1 MILESKSVSFKNSE
15 TLIATCFFVVCKTEN
30 VSRTWKEIVEIM
42 DVKKKHFM
50 RCFKQLKSLECI
62 KVLKNRYS
70 NSNAQS
76 LDLEEYQHNDC
87 NNNNNNNK
95 IIQHQLNDTS
105 VSLINR
111 WASQLRMKQK
121 SINIALE
128 IAKSHSNLYL
138 EKNYTATSICAVS
151 IYISRNLE
159 EQLSYSSLSISSDLE
174 FKTPTKTTIINS
186 ANLVSNVSGVSVATI
201 RSISK
206 KFTNDMSIRSLIIPK
221 EYMET
226 KIPV

>member
-186 ANLVSNVSGVSVATI
+186 
-201 RSISK
+201 
-206 KFTNDMSIRSLIIPK
+206 LIIKVKSFTSLKLLP
-221 EYMET
+221 
-226 KIPV
+226 ISS